1 METKRQRD
9 KAAAARAQEESEFV
23 RMMEADPD
31 TDDPMLRELLKRR
44 REYMHEQVVE
54 GAGESLV
61 ALARQREERQTA
73 WDEISRRAR
82 EEAMLSLDAA
92 TCIKAEKLRSSVKRN
107 DLFSAPLLP
116 TGVLVTAAAA
126 DGLADEPRP
135 TVLAALAAA
144 GAEVEG
150 RPCVQ
155 ESVDKEAMHAAV
167 KAAKADLRKTST
179 GFRVN
184 K

>member
-61 ALARQREERQTA
+61 ALVRQREERQMA

-92 TCIKAEKLRSSVKRN
+92 TCIKAEKLRSSVKRS
-107 DLFSAPLLP
+107 DLLSAPLLP
-116 TGVLVTAAAA
+116 TGVPVAARAA
-126 DGLADEPRP
+126 DGLSDEPRSK
-135 TVLAALAAA
+135 VLAALAAA

-150 RPCVQ
+150 QPLVW

-167 KAAKADLRKTST
+167 KAAKAGLRKTST